1 MLQAFIVL
9 QLAAGSALPAAL
21 CCSLQQVVHQLPH
34 QCSPSC
40 NTVQQAVHYLLHW
53 CGSSAALCAAMCYI
67 VPLLRIYLAALSVLE
82 LEYVC
87 VLIILLIYIP
97 LLLLIYIC
105 YSCRFL
111 LLG

>member
-1 MLQAFIVL
+1 M
-9 QLAAGSALPAAL
+9 
-21 CCSLQQVVHQLPH
+21 QQVVHRLLHCVAARAALVWQL
-34 QCSPSC
+34 
-40 NTVQQAVHYLLHW
+40 VHYLLQAATQCSRQCTTYCTVLQLGLHW
-53 CGSSAALCAAMCYI
+53 CGNSAALYAAMCYI

>member
-1 MLQAFIVL
+1 MHYLLQVAR
-9 QLAAGSALPAAL
+9 
-21 CCSLQQVVHQLPH
+21 H
-34 QCSPSC
+34 CSPSC
-40 NTVQQAVHYLLHW
+40 NTVQQAVHYLLHYVAAWAALVWQLGLHW

-67 VPLLRIYLAALSVLE
+67 VPLLRTYLAALSVLE

>member
-1 MLQAFIVL
+1 MLGFKLKTHTLWWPWEAMLQVFNSFFKHPGSHASSTACCTVL
-9 QLAAGSALPAAL
+9 QLG
-21 CCSLQQVVHQLPH
+21 
-34 QCSPSC
+34 
-40 NTVQQAVHYLLHW
+40 LHW
-53 CGSSAALCAAMCYI
+53 CGSSAALYAAMRYI